1 MEDGRL
7 HDRLNSL
14 KEHLQLENPLLVEA
28 VGSFRKLD
36 KVCRGLGLIGNDQST
51 ISQIAWWP
59 LISIL
64 GPFSAGKSTFI
75 NNYLDIPVQ
84 QTGSHAVDD
93 KFTVICY
100 NAAGESRVLPGT
112 ALNADLRF
120 PFYKMSEELE
130 KVEPGEGGRIDSYI
144 RLKTCPSDKLRGLI
158 LIDSPGFDAD
168 AQRTS
173 TLRIT
178 NHIMD
183 LSDLVLVL
191 FDARRPEPGAMRDTL
206 THLVAATINRRD
218 SNKFIFILNQ
228 MDIAAREDNPE
239 EVVGAWQ
246 RALAQ
251 QGLTAGKFYR
261 IYSPTSAVPIDDP
274 ALRQRFE
281 AKRDADMAS
290 IHTRM
295 NQVRVE
301 RAYRIVGELE
311 KLAREVEDVRVPELR
326 GMMQRWRSGTLSR
339 DCAIFGA
346 LGVVLAALYVLTG
359 HPFTNGVVPG
369 WLGWVFGE
377 AWSTIL
383 FLLVSLGLAGWL
395 HMLARKWSAASVARL
410 VSKTYPHGPLREGL
424 LRAFYKNTAPWR
436 SIFRSEPAGWGVKYR
451 KMLVSVIA
459 DSERF
464 IQTLNDRYAHPS
476 GVTAAAVVP
485 PPPDPEQA
493 SEGEPQPA

>member
-7 HDRLNSL
+7 ADRLTSL
-14 KEHLQLENPLLVEA
+14 KEHLQQENPLLVEA
-28 VGSFRKLD
+28 VGSFKRLD
-36 KVCRGLGLIGNDQST
+36 KVCRGLGLLAADQST

-75 NNYLDIPVQ
+75 NNYLDFPVQ

-100 NAAGESRVLPGT
+100 NAAGECRVLPGT

-144 RLKTCPSDKLRGLI
+144 RLRTCPSEKLRGMI

-168 AQRTS
+168 AQRTA

-206 THLVAATINRRD
+206 THLVAATIGRRD
-218 SNKFIFILNQ
+218 SNKFIYVLNQ

-251 QGLTAGKFYR
+251 HGLTAGKFYR
-261 IYSPTSAVPIDDP
+261 IYSPTAALPIQDES
-274 ALRQRFE
+274 LRHRFE
-281 AKRDADMAS
+281 GKRDADLS
-290 IHTRM
+290 GIRERM

-301 RAYRIVGELE
+301 RAYRIVGDLE
-311 KLAREVEDVRVPELR
+311 KLAREVSDARVPEIREMLR
-326 GMMQRWRSGTLSR
+326 QWRSGVLRR
-339 DCAIFGA
+339 DGLWFGLIA
-346 LGVVLAALYVLTG
+346 LACVVAYLATG
-359 HPFTNGVVPG
+359 HPFSAGLMPQ
-369 WLGWVFGE
+369 WLTWVFAE
-377 AWSTIL
+377 SWRWIP
-383 FLLVSLGLAGWL
+383 FVLLVAGGGTWL
-395 HMLARKWSAASVARL
+395 HFLARKAAVARVVRL
-410 VSKTYPHGPLREGL
+410 VEREYVHGPVRESL
-424 LRAFYKNTAPWR
+424 LLALYKNTAPWR
-436 SIFRSEPAGWGVKYR
+436 SIFLPEPTGWGR
-451 KMLVSVIA
+451 RARRRLGSVIA
-459 DSERF
+459 DSEKF
-464 IQTLNDRYAHPS
+464 IQALNDRYAHPS
-476 GVTAAAVVP
+476 GF
-485 PPPDPEQA
+485 
-493 SEGEPQPA
+493 PAQTNERG